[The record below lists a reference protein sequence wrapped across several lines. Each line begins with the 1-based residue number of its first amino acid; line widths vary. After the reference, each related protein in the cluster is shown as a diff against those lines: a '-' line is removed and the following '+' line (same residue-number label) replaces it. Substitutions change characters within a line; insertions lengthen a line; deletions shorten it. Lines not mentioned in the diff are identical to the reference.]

1 LPRMAHVGHDK
12 QADVLI
18 MDRCA
23 VFRLPHCFDSIH
35 DSVKRVE
42 ASVMRGFQ
50 QRKSAQVTALL
61 MGTHRR

>member
-1 LPRMAHVGHDK
+1 MPRMAHVGHDK

-18 MDRCA
+18 VDKCA
-23 VFRLPHCFDSIH
+23 VFRLPHCADSLL

-42 ASVMRGFQ
+42 ASAMRGFQ
-50 QRKSAQVTALL
+50 HRKSAQVTAVL

>member
-1 LPRMAHVGHDK
+1 MADVGHDK

-18 MDRCA
+18 VDRCA
-23 VFRLPHCFDSIH
+23 VFRLPHHADSLH

-50 QRKSAQVTALL
+50 RRKSAQVTAFL

>member
-1 LPRMAHVGHDK
+1 MADVGHDK

-18 MDRCA
+18 VGRCA
-23 VFRLPHCFDSIH
+23 IFRLPHRADSLLG
-35 DSVKRVE
+35 SVKRVE

-50 QRKSAQVTALL
+50 HRKSAQVTAVL

>member
-1 LPRMAHVGHDK
+1 MPRMADVGHDK

-18 MDRCA
+18 VDRCA
-23 VFRLPHCFDSIH
+23 VFRLPHHADSLH

-50 QRKSAQVTALL
+50 RRKSAQVTAFL
-61 MGTHRR
+61 MGTHRW

>member
-1 LPRMAHVGHDK
+1 LPRMADVGHDK

-18 MDRCA
+18 VDRCA
-23 VFRLPHCFDSIH
+23 VFRLPHHADSLH

-50 QRKSAQVTALL
+50 RRKSAQVTAFL